1 MWAGQSGN
9 EARLTETTRF
19 VIPGRRHRAS
29 MRCGLHAYQVVTWTS
44 AGATVANLPVTTAHV
59 MKAALQ
65 TLALR
70 VVSRRSAS
78 DTIFLTLDSPSSVMP
93 SKTALI
99 RLMLA
104 ALLVAPATSSADDFR
119 SPGEK
124 RWWQGEWKEEYWDG
138 PCQVKSESKR
148 GEFKREIKCKDGIG
162 ADWRGEWKDEYW
174 DGPCLVKQDVKRDEF
189 KEEVRCERG

>member
-1 MWAGQSGN
+1 MATHVPAWGRVGGSRPAWARGLKLFNRIDRKQW
-9 EARLTETTRF
+9 
-19 VIPGRRHRAS
+19 RAS
-29 MRCGLHAYQVVTWTS
+29 
-44 AGATVANLPVTTAHV
+44 VANLQVRTAHV

-78 DTIFLTLDSPSSVMP
+78 DTIFLSLDSPSSVMP

-104 ALLVAPATSSADDFR
+104 ALLVAPATGSADDFR
-119 SPGEK
+119 SPGDK
-124 RWWQGEWKEEYWDG
+124 RWWKGEWKE
-138 PCQVKSESKR
+138 
-148 GEFKREIKCKDGIG
+148 
-162 ADWRGEWKDEYW
+162 EYW

-189 KEEVRCERG
+189 KEEVKCERRHQ

>member
-1 MWAGQSGN
+1 MGGSRPAWARGLKLFNRIDRKQW
-9 EARLTETTRF
+9 
-19 VIPGRRHRAS
+19 RAS
-29 MRCGLHAYQVVTWTS
+29 
-44 AGATVANLPVTTAHV
+44 VANLQVRTAHV

-104 ALLVAPATSSADDFR
+104 ALLVAPATASADDFR
-119 SPGEK
+119 SPGDK
-124 RWWQGEWKEEYWDG
+124 RWWKGEWKEEYWDG

-189 KEEVRCERG
+189 KEEVKCERRHQ

>member
-1 MWAGQSGN
+1 
-9 EARLTETTRF
+9 
-19 VIPGRRHRAS
+19 
-29 MRCGLHAYQVVTWTS
+29 
-44 AGATVANLPVTTAHV
+44 

-78 DTIFLTLDSPSSVMP
+78 DTIFLSLDSPSSVMP

-119 SPGEK
+119 SPDDK
-124 RWWQGEWKEEYWDG
+124 RWWKSEWKEEYWDG

-189 KEEVRCERG
+189 KEEVKCERRDQ